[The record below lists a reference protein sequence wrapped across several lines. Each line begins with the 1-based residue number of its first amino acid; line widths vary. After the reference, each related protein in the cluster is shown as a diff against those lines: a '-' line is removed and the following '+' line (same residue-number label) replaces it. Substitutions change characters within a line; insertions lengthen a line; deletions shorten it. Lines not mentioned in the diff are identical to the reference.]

1 MAGIADFLD
10 SLIGGLALICY
21 SLTIGGL
28 FWGLFVLRPWLS
40 EGGGQRAEDG
50 YNAVLLQKTIALIY
64 KGGFLLAAAQFFK
77 IILKVW
83 LMTAV
88 LERWP
93 FPEFAGTTQFI
104 GGIVRTLL
112 TVLLAGYCYQYLSKN
127 PFSKS
132 HWTTAVVVAVPMI
145 ISGAWLVHAAGR
157 FENSSIL
164 MLLTVI
170 HQLAAAAWIGGIF
183 QLVNLWLL
191 RQGKQVPAELWPLML
206 SRFSRLG
213 MVSVAVILISG
224 LPIALQYIDT
234 WNGLIGTGYG
244 NLLMVKITLLA
255 LALGFA
261 WLNKSAVQGYIVSGN
276 CYALNNRVPYY
287 IEAEAFVL
295 ITLLFTA
302 ASLAS
307 QPPAI
312 DIPTL
317 TATWQEVLNTFSPK
331 IPQTSSPSHTA
342 LLAGEAG
349 RVAIIDQVPSIA
361 ATEWSNYNHNI
372 AGIFL
377 TVMSF
382 FAMLSYIKHLPS
394 PLSAF
399 DKYLPLTRYWPLGF
413 VGLGIFLFFR
423 SDAETWP
430 LGPIGFWESTFNNGE
445 VLQHRIATLLVFVL
459 GIIELSARMTKNPD
473 SRLPFVFPLLAAFGG
488 LMLLTHS
495 HVGFQAKSAFLI
507 QVGHTTMG
515 IFSLILA
522 CGRWLELKL
531 DRPGKD
537 IAGFISVAA
546 LFQIGIILMFY
557 REPLY

>member
-28 FWGLFVLRPWLS
+28 FWGLFVLRPWNNQ
-40 EGGGQRAEDG
+40 GG
-50 YNAVLLQKTIALIY
+50 YNAVLLQKTVSLIY

-77 IILKVW
+77 IILKIW

-127 PFSKS
+127 PFSKN
-132 HWTTAVVVAVPMI
+132 HWTTAVVVAVPMV

-157 FENSSIL
+157 FENSSVL

-191 RQGKQVPAELWPLML
+191 RQSKQVPADLWPLML
-206 SRFSRLG
+206 SRFSKFG
-213 MVSVAVILISG
+213 IASVAMILISG

-261 WLNKSAVQGYIVSGN
+261 WLNKSAVQEYVVSGN
-276 CYALNNRVPYY
+276 YYALNNRVPYY

-317 TATWQEVLNTFSPK
+317 TATWQEVLNTFSPQ

-445 VLQHRIATLLVFVL
+445 VLQHRIATLLVLVL

-473 SRLPFVFPLLAAFGG
+473 SKLPFVFPLLAAFGG

>member
-10 SLIGGLALICY
+10 SLIGGFDLICY
-21 SLTIGGL
+21 SLAVGSL
-28 FWGLFVLRPWLS
+28 FWGLFVLRPWHY
-40 EGGGQRAEDG
+40 QDG
-50 YNAVLLQKTIALIY
+50 YSAVLLQKTVTLLY
-64 KGGFLLAAAQFFK
+64 KGGFWLAAAQFFK

-83 LMTAV
+83 LMTSV

-93 FPEFAGTTQFI
+93 FPEFAETTQFI
-104 GGIVRTLL
+104 GGIIR
-112 TVLLAGYCYQYLSKN
+112 TVLAVFSAGYCYQYLSKN
-127 PFSKS
+127 PFSKQ
-132 HWTTAVVVAVPMI
+132 HWITAGILALPMI
-145 ISGAWLVHAAGR
+145 ISGAWLVHGAGR
-157 FENSSIL
+157 FENQVFL
-164 MLLTVI
+164 MSLTVI
-170 HQLAAAAWIGGIF
+170 HQVAAAAWIGGIF

-191 RQGKQVPAELWPLML
+191 RSSKQVADGLWPLML
-206 SRFSRLG
+206 KRFTKFGIASVG
-213 MVSVAVILISG
+213 MILISG
-224 LPIALQYIDT
+224 LPMALQYIDT

-244 NLLMVKITLLA
+244 NLLTVKVVLMSI
-255 LALGFA
+255 ALGFA
-261 WLNKSAVQGYIVSGN
+261 FLNKSAVFKFGISGN
-276 CYALNNRVPYY
+276 SHALNNRVPYY
-287 IEAEAFVL
+287 VEAETFVL
-295 ITLLFTA
+295 VTLLFTA

-312 DIPTL
+312 DIPNL
-317 TATWQEVLNTFSPK
+317 TASWQEVLNTFSPQ
-331 IPQTSSPSHTA
+331 IPRTSSPTHTD
-342 LLAGEAG
+342 LIAGEAG
-349 RVAIIDQVPSIA
+349 RVAIVGQVPSIA

-372 AGIFL
+372 SGIFL

-382 FAMLSYIKHLPS
+382 FAMLSYVQKS
-394 PLSAF
+394 GF
-399 DKYLPLTRYWPLGF
+399 EKFKYWPIGF
-413 VGLGIFLFFR
+413 VLLGIFLFFR

-459 GIIELSARMTKNPD
+459 GIMELSARITKNPD
-473 SRLPFVFPLLAAFGG
+473 SKLPFVFPLLAAFGG

-495 HVGFQAKSAFLI
+495 HVGFQPKSAFLI
-507 QVGHTTMG
+507 QVGHTMMG

-522 CGRWLELKL
+522 SGRWLELKL

>member
-10 SLIGGLALICY
+10 SLIGGFDLICY
-21 SLTIGGL
+21 SLAIGGL
-28 FWGLFVLRPWLS
+28 FWGLFVLRPWTNNS
-40 EGGGQRAEDG
+40 G
-50 YNAVLLQKTIALIY
+50 YNTVLLQKTVTVIY
-64 KGGFLLAAAQFFK
+64 KGGFWLAAAQLFK
-77 IILKVW
+77 IVLKVW

-104 GGIVRTLL
+104 GGIIRTIL
-112 TVLLAGYCYQYLSKN
+112 TLILAGYCYQYLSKN
-127 PFSKS
+127 PDSKQ
-132 HWTTAVVVAVPMI
+132 HWITAGIVALPMI
-145 ISGAWLVHAAGR
+145 ISGAWLVHGAGR
-157 FENSSIL
+157 FENQFIL
-164 MLLTVI
+164 MSLTVI
-170 HQLAAAAWIGGIF
+170 HQLAAAAWIGGVF
-183 QLVNLWLL
+183 QLVYLWLL
-191 RQGKQVPAELWPLML
+191 RSSKQIDAGLWPLL
-206 SRFSRLG
+206 LKRFSMFG
-213 MVSVAVILISG
+213 IASVAMILISG

-244 NLLMVKITLLA
+244 NLLMVKIILMSI
-255 LALGFA
+255 ALGFA
-261 WLNKSAVQGYIVSGN
+261 FLNKSAVSAFGFSGN
-276 CYALNNRVPYY
+276 SHALTNRVPYY
-287 IEAEAFVL
+287 IEAETFVL
-295 ITLLFTA
+295 VTLLFTA

-312 DIPTL
+312 DIPSL
-317 TATWQEVLNTFSPK
+317 TASWQEVLNTFSPQ
-331 IPQTSSPSHTA
+331 IPQTSSPTHTD
-342 LLAGEAG
+342 LIAGEAG
-349 RVAIIDQVPSIA
+349 RVAIVGQVPSLA

-382 FAMLSYIKHLPS
+382 FAMLSYVKKAEFEIFK
-394 PLSAF
+394 
-399 DKYLPLTRYWPLGF
+399 YWPLGF
-413 VGLGIFLFFR
+413 VALGIFLFFR

-459 GIIELSARMTKNPD
+459 GIMELSARITKNPT
-473 SRLPFVFPLLAAFGG
+473 SKLPFVFPLLAAFGG

-495 HVGFQAKSAFLI
+495 HVGFQPKSAFLI
-507 QVGHTTMG
+507 QVGHTMMG

-522 CGRWLELKL
+522 SGRWLELKL

-546 LFQIGIILMFY
+546 LFQIGLILMFY

>member
-10 SLIGGLALICY
+10 SLVGGFDLICY
-21 SLTIGGL
+21 SLIIGGL
-28 FWGLFVLRPWLS
+28 FWGIFVLRPWNNW
-40 EGGGQRAEDG
+40 GG
-50 YNAVLLQKTIALIY
+50 YNTVLLQKTITLIY
-64 KGGFLLAAAQFFK
+64 LGGFLLAAAQLFK
-77 IILKVW
+77 IILKIW

-104 GGIVRTLL
+104 GGLIRTIL
-112 TVLLAGYCYQYLSKN
+112 TVFLAGYCYRYLSRN
-127 PFSKS
+127 PFSKA
-132 HWTTAVVVAVPMI
+132 HWTTAAVAALPMI
-145 ISGAWLVHAAGR
+145 ISGAWLAHAAGR
-157 FENSSIL
+157 FENRGLL
-164 MLLTVI
+164 MTLTVI
-170 HQLAAAAWIGGIF
+170 HQLAAAAWIGGVF

-191 RQGKQVPAELWPLML
+191 HQGKQVSADYWPTML
-206 SRFSRLG
+206 RRFSMFG
-213 MVSVAVILISG
+213 MVAVAMILLSG
-224 LPIALQYIDT
+224 LPMALQYIDT
-234 WNGLIGTGYG
+234 WNGLVGTGYG
-244 NLLMVKITLLA
+244 NLLMVKVTLMA
-255 LALGFA
+255 IALGFA
-261 WLNKSAVQGYIVSGN
+261 WLNKKAVLEYGVSGN
-276 CYALNNRVPYY
+276 SYALNKRVPYY
-287 IEAEAFVL
+287 IEAETFVL
-295 ITLLFTA
+295 VTLLFTA
-302 ASLAS
+302 ASLSS
-307 QPPAI
+307 QPPSI
-312 DIPTL
+312 DIPQL
-317 TATWQEVLNTFSPK
+317 TASWQEVLSVFSPQ
-331 IPQTSSPSHTA
+331 IPQTNSPSHTA

-349 RVAIIDQVPSIA
+349 RVAIIGQVPSIA

-377 TVMSF
+377 TTMSF
-382 FAMLSYIKHLPS
+382 FAMLSYIRRLPS
-394 PLSAF
+394 ALSTF
-399 DKYLPLTRYWPLGF
+399 DGYLPLTRYWPLGF
-413 VGLGIFLFFR
+413 VCLGIFLFFR
-423 SDAETWP
+423 SDAESWP

-445 VLQHRIATLLVFVL
+445 ILQHRIATLLVFVL
-459 GIIELSARMTKNPD
+459 GIMELSARRTKKPD

-531 DRPGKD
+531 DTPGKE

>member
-10 SLIGGLALICY
+10 SLIGGFDLICFCLAIG
-21 SLTIGGL
+21 SLL
-28 FWGLFVLRPWLS
+28 WGLCVLRPW
-40 EGGGQRAEDG
+40 
-50 YNAVLLQKTIALIY
+50 NAVDGMSPVLLEKTVALIY
-64 KGGFLLAAAQFFK
+64 KGGFLLAAAQLFK
-77 IILKVW
+77 IILKIW
-83 LMTAV
+83 LMTAI
-88 LERWP
+88 LHRWP
-93 FPEFAGTTQFI
+93 FPEFSYTTQFV
-104 GGIVRTLL
+104 GGIIRIVLTL
-112 TVLLAGYCYQYLSKN
+112 LLAGYCFLFLRKN
-127 PFSKS
+127 PFSKQ
-132 HWTTAVVVAVPMI
+132 HWIMAGIAALPMI

-157 FENSSIL
+157 FENQLFL
-164 MLLTVI
+164 MSFTVF
-170 HQLAAAAWIGGIF
+170 HQLAAAAWIGGVF

-191 RQGKQVPAELWPLML
+191 RSKKKIPAELWPQLL
-206 SRFSRLG
+206 RRFSAFG
-213 MVSVAVILISG
+213 MISVALILITG
-224 LPIALQYIDT
+224 VPIAWQYIDT
-234 WNGLIGTGYG
+234 WNGLVGTGYG
-244 NLLMVKITLLA
+244 NLLLVKIALLS
-255 LALGFA
+255 LALGLA
-261 WLNKSAVQGYIVSGN
+261 WLNRKAVVEYGIVGN
-276 CYALNNRVPYY
+276 GYALNHRVPYY
-287 IEAEAFVL
+287 IEAETFVL

-312 DIPTL
+312 DIPSL
-317 TATWQEVLNTFSPK
+317 TASWQEVLNTFSPQV
-331 IPQTSSPSHTA
+331 PQTSSPTHSD
-342 LLAGEAG
+342 LIAGEAG
-349 RVAIIDQVPSIA
+349 RVAIVGQVPSVA

-382 FAMLSYIKHLPS
+382 FAMLSYVRHP
-394 PLSAF
+394 AF
-399 DKYLPLTRYWPLGF
+399 ERFRYWPLGF
-413 VGLGIFLFFR
+413 VLLGIFLFFR

-459 GIIELSARMTKNPD
+459 GVIELRARMTSKEN
-473 SRLPFVFPLLAAFGG
+473 SRLPLVFPVLAAFGG

-515 IFSLILA
+515 IFSLILS

-531 DRPGKD
+531 DKPGKD